1 MNEQEI
7 EKELQAR
14 GLNAPRLSPEAIDA
28 VIVSE
33 EFHVFHGK
41 HMVCC
46 LTLRNGFT
54 VTGESAVVSPEN
66 FREDLGKR
74 LSREKARDKVW
85 GHEAY
90 LLQNRQWIHKGFPNG
105 K

>member
-1 MNEQEI
+1 MSNERDIEQEL
-7 EKELQAR
+7 KDR
-14 GLNAPRLSPEAIDA
+14 GLNAPRLSPERIDS

-33 EFHVFHGK
+33 EFWVFQGK

-46 LTLRNGFT
+46 LTLLNGFT

-66 FREDLGKR
+66 FREDIGKR

-85 GHEAY
+85 AMEAY
-90 LLQNRQWIHKGFPNG
+90 LLQQRGYELG
-105 K
+105 KLGV